1 MNLQKN
7 REGNLM
13 ASFKMSCFDLSHR
26 INIFYFDVRSECR
39 NKFLSTNLM
48 KKKKIKEEY
57 MVQIVETIKLT
68 VEETEWNK
76 LEYFDSLYNK
86 RYRF

>member
-1 MNLQKN
+1 MSFMNLQKN

-48 KKKKIKEEY
+48 KKKK
-57 MVQIVETIKLT
+57 
-68 VEETEWNK
+68 
-76 LEYFDSLYNK
+76 
-86 RYRF
+86 

>member
-1 MNLQKN
+1 MSFMNLQKN

-26 INIFYFDVRSECR
+26 IEN
-39 NKFLSTNLM
+39 
-48 KKKKIKEEY
+48 

>member
-1 MNLQKN
+1 
-7 REGNLM
+7 
-13 ASFKMSCFDLSHR
+13 MSCFDLSHR

-57 MVQIVETIKLT
+57 RKYGS
-68 VEETEWNK
+68 N
-76 LEYFDSLYNK
+76 S
-86 RYRF
+86 

>member
-1 MNLQKN
+1 
-7 REGNLM
+7 
-13 ASFKMSCFDLSHR
+13 
-26 INIFYFDVRSECR
+26 
-39 NKFLSTNLM
+39 
-48 KKKKIKEEY
+48 

-76 LEYFDSLYNK
+76 LEYFDSLSNK

>member
-1 MNLQKN
+1 
-7 REGNLM
+7 
-13 ASFKMSCFDLSHR
+13 
-26 INIFYFDVRSECR
+26 
-39 NKFLSTNLM
+39 
-48 KKKKIKEEY
+48 

-86 RYRF
+86 RYKF

>member
-1 MNLQKN
+1 
-7 REGNLM
+7 M

-26 INIFYFDVRSECR
+26 INIFYFDVRSECQ

-57 MVQIVETIKLT
+57 RKYGS
-68 VEETEWNK
+68 N
-76 LEYFDSLYNK
+76 S
-86 RYRF
+86 